1 MPTHANAAA
10 AGTPDVAG
18 RQRHVHKGAVG
29 AVVVVAPD
37 EALLIGKHGAPA
49 WIAFLRLGNP
59 FRGLADLVGG
69 EAGEWG
75 RLVEGGIIWRAVLI
89 EGFRRRL
96 DEGFVG
102 RGLCLNVGQ
111 TSV

>member
-37 EALLIGKHGAPA
+37 EALLIGKLGAPA
-49 WIAFLRLGNP
+49 WMAFLRLGNP

-69 EAGEWG
+69 GAGDAG
-75 RLVEGGIIWRAVLI
+75 RLGEADINGRACLI
-89 EGFRRRL
+89 EVFGRSF

-102 RGLCLNVGQ
+102 PALSRNV
-111 TSV
+111 